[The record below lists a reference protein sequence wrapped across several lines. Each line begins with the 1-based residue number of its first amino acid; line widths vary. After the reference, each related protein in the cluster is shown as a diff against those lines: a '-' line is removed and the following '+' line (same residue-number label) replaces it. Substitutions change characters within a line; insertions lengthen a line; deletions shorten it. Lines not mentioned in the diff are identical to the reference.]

1 MINVAVL
8 GLGWWGSKLLRNF
21 HNHAQI
27 AQVIGVD
34 PSQACREEISKTF
47 SVKCLQSYDEII
59 ADKNI
64 TAVVLATPPPIHF
77 GLAKQFLL
85 SGKDVLL
92 TKPPTQTIEELE
104 ELAEI
109 AQAGNRIFMMD
120 STFVYSDPVRK
131 VKTLLDKGLFDN
143 IRFVQSLRYGN
154 DLRMHHISRLKNT
167 MLKNDVNV
175 VDDLFFHDMAILN
188 YLFPDEEFKP
198 ISVHYANILSDKLCD
213 TAFIRLDTQRFPVH
227 VGLSW
232 ILPERRR
239 ELLIA
244 DGEKQLIYDDL
255 KQENKLELFWI
266 EEKKQEFI
274 NHGNGEPL
282 FMVVDHFVNCV
293 EKRQQPFTDGQ
304 YMLKVMKSFKAVQD
318 LSRGVR

>member
-1 MINVAVL
+1 MFNISIL

-21 HNHAQI
+21 HNHTQI

-34 PSQACREEISKTF
+34 HSQACREEIFKTF
-47 SVKCLQSYDEII
+47 SVKCFAGYDKVI

-64 TAVVLATPPPIHF
+64 TAVVVATPPPTHF
-77 GLAKQFLL
+77 ELAKQSLL

-92 TKPPTQTIEELE
+92 TKPPTQTIGELE
-104 ELAEI
+104 ELTEI

-131 VKTLLDKGLFDN
+131 VKTLLDGGLFDN

-198 ISVHYANILSDKLCD
+198 ISVHHANMLSDDLCD
-213 TAFIRLDTQRFPVH
+213 TAFIRLDTKRFPVH

-232 ILPERRR
+232 TLPERRR

-274 NHGNGEPL
+274 DHGNGEPL
-282 FMVVDHFVNCV
+282 FMVADHFVKCV

-304 YMLKVMKSFKAVQD
+304 YMLKVMKSLNAVQD